1 MRQTARAVVCDA
13 LHSLV
18 HLDVYI
24 PTVAIAASN
33 AVGHVIVPLAA
44 AACPVEAV
52 FSVQLKG

>member
-1 MRQTARAVVCDA
+1 MRQTASTVVYDA

-18 HLDVYI
+18 HLGVYI

-33 AVGHVIVPLAA
+33 AVGHVIVALAA
-44 AACPVEAV
+44 AACPVKAV